1 MARYRFALR
10 PKWILSHVLILLLIV
25 VMVNLGF
32 WQLRRLHE
40 RQASNDRVRSNERPE
55 PVPIDTLLKVTDPT
69 SSGGALAFRRVT
81 MTGTYDTS
89 QEVII
94 RARSQDERP
103 GVWVASP
110 LRLADGSAV
119 VIVRGF
125 LPSQGTLEKVPT
137 DAEPPSGNVT
147 VTGIVQETQTK
158 GVFGA
163 TDPADGHLGNLARVD
178 VERIAQ
184 QVPYPVFPVYVQ
196 LQQSDPAQA
205 GPNPEVLP
213 EPVLDD
219 GPHLSYAVQWFI
231 FSTIAVVGY
240 PMILRRSAR
249 QKEREAADDDGD
261 DVDAETKSFLVSQ
274 DGARR

>member
-10 PKWILSHVLILLLIV
+10 PKWILSHLLILLLIV

-40 RQASNDRVRSNERPE
+40 RQANNDRVRANERPE
-55 PVPIDTLLKVTDPT
+55 PVPIDAVLKVTDPT
-69 SSGGALAFRRVT
+69 SAGATIAFRRVT
-81 MTGTYDTS
+81 ITGTYDTA

-125 LPSQGTLEKVPT
+125 LPSQGTLEKVPA
-137 DAEPPSGNVT
+137 DAEPPSGTVT

-158 GVFGA
+158 GTFGA
-163 TDPADGHLGNLARVD
+163 TDPSDGHLADLARVD
-178 VERIAQ
+178 VERIAK
-184 QVPYPVFPVYVQ
+184 QVPYPVYPVFVQ
-196 LQQSDPAQA
+196 LQQSDPVQP
-205 GPNPEVLP
+205 GPDPEVLP

-231 FSTIAVVGY
+231 FSTIAVFGY
-240 PMILRRSAR
+240 PLILRRAAR
-249 QKEREAADDDGD
+249 QKEREGEDDD
-261 DVDAETKSFLVSQ
+261 ESERIELPKPI
-274 DGARR
+274 GASTR